1 VTIGERAA
9 ATLAAPST
17 SNAFF
22 VGFTEKGPVDEP
34 IYAVSMADVV
44 EKAGERLATE
54 PLLYDSLD
62 AFFKE
67 GGSNAYIARVS
78 PGAVTASKTLV
89 DSESKKVRLI
99 SAKSPGSWGNSIK
112 VSVTLAGGKVTYT
125 VKYEGVLVEAS
136 PALDTLEEEIAWSE
150 EESAYIVIAK
160 ESEGSGD
167 PKTQEVTLAG
177 GTYATGSATTE
188 HIETAIDLFGRDLG
202 PGQIA
207 FPGNVSEAVQEY
219 LLAHGEANNRRAVL
233 DGDEDASV
241 AELVSQATALRGETA
256 KYGTLMGNWA
266 VIPGL
271 SRGTYRRIPLSGVF
285 LGVIARCESEGN
297 NPNVA
302 AAGKRGRC
310 KFALDLVTKFTDVE
324 RGELDDA
331 GIIPALMKRG
341 TVTIFGDVTLV
352 NKTTEPN
359 WRSFASSRLAMGVA
373 ALADLILDDFDFEQ
387 IDGHGYVFGD
397 LKGKI
402 EGGACMPYYLANAFY
417 GQTPPE
423 AFEVNTGPDVNTPSS
438 IANEEI
444 KAQIAFRASPHG
456 HTLSIEVV
464 KVPITESL

>member
-1 VTIGERAA
+1 MTIGERAA
-9 ATLAAPST
+9 ASLAAPST

-22 VGFTEKGPVDEP
+22 VGFTERGPVDEA
-34 IYAVSMADVV
+34 IYVVSMADVV
-44 EKAGERLATE
+44 EKTGERLSNE

-67 GGSNAYIARVS
+67 GGSNAYIGRVS
-78 PGAVTASKTLV
+78 PGAAVATKVLV

-112 VSVTLAGGKVTYT
+112 VVATLAGGKVTYT
-125 VKYEGVLVEAS
+125 VEYEGKVVETS
-136 PALDTLEEEIAWSE
+136 PALDSLAEEVAWSQ
-150 EESAYIVIAK
+150 EESAFIVVSL
-160 ESEGSGD
+160 ETEGNLD
-167 PKTQEVTLAG
+167 PKTQTVTLAG
-177 GTYATGSATTE
+177 GTYAPGSATTE
-188 HIETAIDLFGRDLG
+188 QIETAVDLFGRDLG
-202 PGQIA
+202 PGQVA
-207 FPGNVSEAVQEY
+207 FPGNTSEAVQEY

-241 AELVSQATALRGETA
+241 AELISQATALRGPTA
-256 KYGTLMGNWA
+256 KFGTLMANWA

-271 SRGTYRRIPLSGVF
+271 SRGTYRRIPLSGIF
-285 LGVIARCESEGN
+285 LGLIARVEAEGN

-310 KFALDLVTKFTDVE
+310 KFALDLVAKFTDAE

-331 GIIPALMKRG
+331 GIIPAILKRG
-341 TVTIFGDVTLV
+341 VVTLFGDVTLV

-423 AFEVNTGPDVNTPSS
+423 AFEVNTGPDVNTPTS
-438 IANEEI
+438 IAGEEI